1 MIDALPIQHY
11 DCKKGCVKNPEG
23 NIGIIMIIRDDKQ
36 EIIEAMDYWDSMDI
50 LKGTY
55 QQMWG
60 FNKQL

>member
-11 DCKKGCVKNPEG
+11 DKNPEG

-60 FNKQL
+60 FNQQL